1 VVCCLAACVLA
12 PALSE
17 SRTEGGY
24 RTYSIA
30 RSTSEDYRDM
40 YDYPAEGTP
49 LGVRV
54 ARLRRPTPCRQSST
68 TTPRSGS
75 ADRAPSKDSRGCR
88 APPAEQ
94 RRSRQLCQTHK
105 PLQEVVCGKVA
116 ARGRAASPTK
126 RGRIVKCSSHLLL
139 IVFRKGYKSSVPTL
153 YPSFDGRGLSDA
165 SCSIARSRPFGR
177 RHRSAALGFPYSKNA
192 SPLSILYGSY

>member
-1 VVCCLAACVLA
+1 
-12 PALSE
+12 
-17 SRTEGGY
+17 
-24 RTYSIA
+24 
-30 RSTSEDYRDM
+30 M

-75 ADRAPSKDSRGCR
+75 ADRAPSKDSRGCK

-105 PLQEVVCGKVA
+105 PPPGGCVWQSG
-116 ARGRAASPTK
+116 G
-126 RGRIVKCSSHLLL
+126 
-139 IVFRKGYKSSVPTL
+139 
-153 YPSFDGRGLSDA
+153 
-165 SCSIARSRPFGR
+165 ARSGGKPDKAG
-177 RHRSAALGFPYSKNA
+177 ANCEMQ
-192 SPLSILYGSY
+192 